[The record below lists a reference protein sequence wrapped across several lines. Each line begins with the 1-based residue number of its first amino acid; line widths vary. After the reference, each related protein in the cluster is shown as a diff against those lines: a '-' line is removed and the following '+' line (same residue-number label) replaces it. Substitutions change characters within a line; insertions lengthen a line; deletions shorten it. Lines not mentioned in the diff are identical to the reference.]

1 MSDLQTDVTVT
12 GNRIFGTLHK
22 TTTGALPDY
31 WGPGYFLALNFDD
44 IPDNAVVRVGL
55 NPTQGSG
62 MVALDSD
69 HDAAFKITNK
79 SQQKLVVETTVSGK
93 TQTMVYGLS
102 DLVFA
107 D

>member
-1 MSDLQTDVTVT
+1 
-12 GNRIFGTLHK
+12 
-22 TTTGALPDY
+22 
-31 WGPGYFLALNFDD
+31 
-44 IPDNAVVRVGL
+44 
-55 NPTQGSG
+55 

-69 HDAAFKITNK
+69 HDAAFKITDK